1 MSHAFFRILFHSIV
15 YSVFQTLLGSS
26 SIEWLFYNG
35 RGRLQSRD
43 ITASMTSRTH
53 SAIFNM
59 AGKFVIHYLL
69 RNLEFS
75 TIWMVD
81 YLILRYLRFSPYER
95 LILRSLS
102 EDNVFKNFLFRMKTH

>member
-1 MSHAFFRILFHSIV
+1 
-15 YSVFQTLLGSS
+15 
-26 SIEWLFYNG
+26 
-35 RGRLQSRD
+35 
-43 ITASMTSRTH
+43 MTSRTH

-75 TIWMVD
+75 TIGMVD
-81 YLILRYLRFSPYER
+81 YLNLRYLRFSPYER